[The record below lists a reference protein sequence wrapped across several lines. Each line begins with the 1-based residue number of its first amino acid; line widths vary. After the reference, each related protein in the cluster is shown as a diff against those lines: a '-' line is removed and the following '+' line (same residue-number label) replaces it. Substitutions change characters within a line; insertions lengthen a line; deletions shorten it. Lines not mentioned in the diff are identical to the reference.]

1 MKIVIQRVKE
11 ASVKV
16 DEKVVG
22 KIGKGILVFLGA
34 CVGDNEKD
42 ISYLSNKLI
51 NLRMFEDEAGKMNL
65 SLKDFLEGEV
75 LVVSQFTLYAD
86 CKKGRRPSFINAL
99 EPKKAERFY
108 LRFIEEVKGQVKKV
122 ESGVFGAKMEVFLV
136 NDGPVTFIIESKG

>member
-1 MKIVIQRVKE
+1 
-11 ASVKV
+11 
-16 DEKVVG
+16 
-22 KIGKGILVFLGA
+22 
-34 CVGDNEKD
+34 
-42 ISYLSNKLI
+42 
-51 NLRMFEDEAGKMNL
+51 MFEDEAGKMNL